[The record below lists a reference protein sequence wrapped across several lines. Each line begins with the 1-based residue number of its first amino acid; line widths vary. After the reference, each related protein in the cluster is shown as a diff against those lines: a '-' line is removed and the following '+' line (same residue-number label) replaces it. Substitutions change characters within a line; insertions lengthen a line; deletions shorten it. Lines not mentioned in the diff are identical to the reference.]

1 MRQVAI
7 TLLILLLGSS
17 TSGQQYPNC
26 GMCQRDDVVRI
37 SQPPLSYTTMRS
49 DEFDGTQPSNDGC
62 ISIDG
67 QGTINCG
74 VGTTLMDCERGFTG
88 NINFSDLSDYFVWD
102 LRNGRNMSVV
112 FRFDQ
117 PVNLRRISMWFWY
130 TPNGGITLPILTLYS
145 SNDNSTTPSNQI
157 SIDTSASPVP
167 MESRRYRLN
176 VDITNKGLLVQSL
189 RIMMTISEGSHTF
202 LSELLFCVSSMPIVT
217 PTSTMAVTST
227 TTTINVIP
235 GNSMNN
241 DLSLSTMDTTI
252 IPSATSAMLATMSSS
267 TSAGMSST
275 VIATVGGSG
284 GGGSNTGVI
293 VAPIIVILF
302 LLVVIVVLVIL
313 FVLYKRRNQK
323 KSNIDNENYYDSVQ
337 ETKLQSLTVISNTY
351 EDHFGEKLNGNNVQS
366 NVSGYSVPERRS
378 SRKEASTLE
387 KLQVVEKTQSVIS
400 NQSSC
405 PIIPHRTSAY
415 DETANEVTINP
426 FYDQAPVD
434 HLAVTG
440 ETEVDNDSIDNEVL
454 DDSFDEE
461 DGTTPV
467 HTGKKGLSPRR
478 DKSKSPLKTPTQKPK
493 QQSSS
498 SSTPSNVLS
507 PLKSTSSQASSLQRS
522 MQFNPLYAAT
532 SSQSLELNIYDSIQ
546 SPKYSTSSDLAES
559 IYSEISEPDTL
570 IITEDP
576 KFDLAKDLYPYSSIY
591 AEPLP
596 LDKSEG
602 PPVVTVDN
610 IIEMNQLGTG
620 QFGEVV
626 LANTVGLS
634 EYYLQLSPRED
645 CSVSLQVAVKKLKLD
660 STKEMQKSFEK
671 EIKFMSRL
679 KDDNVIR
686 LLGICTTGTP
696 FIMMEYM
703 ENGDLNQY
711 LQQFDLLFDPNEAPS
726 PTQITPITLTYM
738 AYQIASGMK
747 YLSSLKYVHRDL
759 ATRNVLVGKDY
770 VVKIADF
777 GMSQNLYSAYYFKV
791 KGRAILPIRWMAYE
805 CFFGKFSVK
814 TDVWAFGITLW
825 EIFTLAKQQPY
836 YEMGDQQVIDSALKG
851 EKRILMAKPDNC
863 PDELYEVMLSCWVHD
878 PSKRANF
885 ADLFDALKEITNRQ

>member
-1 MRQVAI
+1 
-7 TLLILLLGSS
+7 
-17 TSGQQYPNC
+17 
-26 GMCQRDDVVRI
+26 
-37 SQPPLSYTTMRS
+37 
-49 DEFDGTQPSNDGC
+49 
-62 ISIDG
+62 
-67 QGTINCG
+67 
-74 VGTTLMDCERGFTG
+74 
-88 NINFSDLSDYFVWD
+88 
-102 LRNGRNMSVV
+102 
-112 FRFDQ
+112 
-117 PVNLRRISMWFWY
+117 
-130 TPNGGITLPILTLYS
+130 
-145 SNDNSTTPSNQI
+145 
-157 SIDTSASPVP
+157 
-167 MESRRYRLN
+167 
-176 VDITNKGLLVQSL
+176 
-189 RIMMTISEGSHTF
+189 
-202 LSELLFCVSSMPIVT
+202 
-217 PTSTMAVTST
+217 MAVTST

-267 TSAGMSST
+267 TSASMSST

-440 ETEVDNDSIDNEVL
+440 KTEVDNDSIDNEVL

-467 HTGKKGLSPRR
+467 YTGKKGLSPRR
-478 DKSKSPLKTPTQKPK
+478 DKSKSPSKTPTQKPK

-532 SSQSLELNIYDSIQ
+532 SGQSLELNIYDSIQ

-570 IITEDP
+570 ITTEDP

-610 IIEMNQLGTG
+610 IMEMNQLGTG

-645 CSVSLQVAVKKLKLD
+645 FSVSLQVAVKKLKLD
-660 STKEMQKSFEK
+660 STIEMQKSFEK

-851 EKRILMAKPDNC
+851 EKRILMVKPDNC

-885 ADLFDALKEITNRQ
+885 TDLFDALKEITNRQ

>member
-1 MRQVAI
+1 MLYLIVNMRQVVI

-26 GMCQRDDVVRI
+26 GNCQRD
-37 SQPPLSYTTMRS
+37 
-49 DEFDGTQPSNDGC
+49 
-62 ISIDG
+62 
-67 QGTINCG
+67 
-74 VGTTLMDCERGFTG
+74 
-88 NINFSDLSDYFVWD
+88 DLSDYFVWD
-102 LRNGRNMSVV
+102 LRSDRNVSVV

-117 PVNLRRISMWFWY
+117 PVYLRRISMWFWNAPLSGIVV
-130 TPNGGITLPILTLYS
+130 PNLTLYS
-145 SNDNSTTPSNQI
+145 SSDNSTTLSNQI
-157 SIDTSASPVP
+157 SIDTSDSPVP
-167 MESRRYRLN
+167 VENRQYRLN
-176 VDITNKGLLVQSL
+176 VDIINEGLMVQSL
-189 RIMMTISEGSHTF
+189 RIMMTISEGTHTF
-202 LSELLFCVSSMPIVT
+202 LSELLFCVSTTIT
-217 PTSTMAVTST
+217 TTITSTGTATAIMSSTKFTTSIAASPTTTLSTTGVMPNATMGTDSSLTVFATDAVVT
-227 TTTINVIP
+227 TTTMSNP
-235 GNSMNN
+235 
-241 DLSLSTMDTTI
+241 STDV
-252 IPSATSAMLATMSSS
+252 
-267 TSAGMSST
+267 SST
-275 VIATVGGSG
+275 VAGGSG
-284 GGGSNTGVI
+284 GGGNVGAI
-293 VAPIIVILF
+293 VAPIIVILI
-302 LLVVIVVLVIL
+302 LMIVIIVIIIL
-313 FVLYKRRNQK
+313 FLVWKRRNQK
-323 KSNIDNENYYDSVQ
+323 KFNVGNHSESYYSSVQ
-337 ETKLQSLTVISNTY
+337 DAKLRSLTVNSDTL
-351 EDHFGEKLNGNNVQS
+351 ETRFGGTLNGNSAQS
-366 NVSGYSVPERRS
+366 NVPVYSVPERKN
-378 SRKEASTLE
+378 SRKDASTSE
-387 KLQVVEKTQSVIS
+387 KPKAVEKSQSLVSI
-400 NQSSC
+400 QSSL
-405 PIIPHRTSAY
+405 PAIPHRTSAY
-415 DETANEVTINP
+415 NETANEVENP

-440 ETEVDNDSIDNEVL
+440 ETEVDNYSMDDEVL

-461 DGTTPV
+461 DGPTPV
-467 HTGKKGLSPRR
+467 HKGKKGRSPRR
-478 DKSKSPLKTPTQKPK
+478 GKSKSPSKTPTRKPK
-493 QQSSS
+493 QQSTS

-507 PLKSTSSQASSLQRS
+507 PLKSTSSQTSSLQSS
-522 MQFNPLYAAT
+522 MQPNPLYA
-532 SSQSLELNIYDSIQ
+532 SSQSLDNIELNIYDSIKN
-546 SPKYSTSSDLAES
+546 PKYSTSSDVGFAES

-570 IITEDP
+570 ITTEDP
-576 KFDLAKDLYPYSSIY
+576 KIDSVKVAKDLYPYSSIY

-596 LDKSEG
+596 LDKSES
-602 PPVVTVDN
+602 PPLVTVDN
-610 IIEMNQLGTG
+610 IKEVKQLGTG

-626 LANTVGLS
+626 LAKTAGLS

-660 STKEMQKSFEK
+660 STKEMQTSFEK

-686 LLGICTTGTP
+686 LLGICTSGTP

-711 LQQFDLLFDPNEAPS
+711 LQQFDLLLDPDKVPS
-726 PTQITPITLTYM
+726 PTQITPITLTYI

-825 EIFTLAKQQPY
+825 EIFTIAKQQPY
-836 YEMGDQQVIDSALKG
+836 HEMGDQQVIDSALKG

-863 PDELYEVMLSCWVHD
+863 PDEIYEVMLSCWVHD